1 MSEHNSTIVKRFEE
15 AARAAVANAQATR
28 EKAQAA
34 IGVDGRTDEHA
45 DAERMF
51 AEGILCHYVERSIN
65 EDGTLV
71 RELDESDD
79 DMVKHL
85 RRGRRNLIKR
95 LLFTPEQQREGIAGL
110 QQHYRREGAKRFL
123 GETTF
128 VRVEGEL

>member
-1 MSEHNSTIVKRFEE
+1 MTERSAAIVAEFEE
-15 AARAAVANAQATR
+15 KARAAIANVQATR

-51 AEGILCHYVERSIN
+51 AEGVLCHYVERGIN
-65 EDGTLV
+65 DDGTLM
-71 RELDESDD
+71 RNEGEDDD
-79 DMVKHL
+79 DMVTHL

-95 LLFTPEQQREGIAGL
+95 LLFTPEQQREGVAGV

-123 GETTF
+123 SETTF